1 MVVYSKREEDHEG
14 HVRLVLKFLI
24 NAGLYRKLSKCT
36 FGAREI
42 ELLGY
47 VVSDKGVSMSKSR
60 PNMILD
66 WPEPWSIKDSQQL
79 IGFASFLPSS
89 YPQVLED
96 RDRHGQ
102 HATGGKEQPEESPQ
116 VGHAN

>member
-1 MVVYSKREEDHEG
+1 MQACTQAVK
-14 HVRLVLKFLI
+14 
-24 NAGLYRKLSKCT
+24 NAHSVHGKSNSL
-36 FGAREI
+36 EI